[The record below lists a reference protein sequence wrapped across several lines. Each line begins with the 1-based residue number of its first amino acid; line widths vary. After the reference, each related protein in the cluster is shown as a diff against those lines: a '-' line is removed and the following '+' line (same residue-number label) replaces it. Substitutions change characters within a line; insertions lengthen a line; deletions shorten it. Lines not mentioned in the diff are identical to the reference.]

1 MQFLQRYPKIQADL
15 HFSDELVNI
24 IAEDFDLTIHMGEI
38 EDSDL
43 IGHRLTNVARVLAAH
58 GAPERPRD
66 LRHHTAVLTQK
77 KFDHWAVGGETISGG
92 G

>member
-1 MQFLQRYPKIQADL
+1 
-15 HFSDELVNI
+15 
-24 IAEDFDLTIHMGEI
+24 MGEI

-43 IGHRLTNVARVLAAH
+43 IGRRLTNVARVLAAH

-77 KFDHWAVGGETISGG
+77 KFDHWTVGGGTIRICWRMSTGSVVITRNG
-92 G
+92 F